1 MAVTPVLACYR
12 TCDAAIGGMTAWQVT
27 TGPDGPRTNVVG
39 SCPLGDASWVTPL
52 YHLVVVLC
60 ECDGTLVVVHP
71 GREFQVV
78 GTVQLEG
85 QWPCH
90 GAVDPTGRLMA
101 VADYASGQV
110 EFVDLSDPTRP
121 TVRNVLDLGQGCV
134 FPGPVADRQEGPHA
148 HQVTWLDRAHL
159 AVTDLGADRINV
171 VRWSEAGPE
180 IIGSLKTPA
189 GCGPRHLTLTEDGR
203 KQILTVGGALS
214 GTVSTWSRPTG
225 HDMWARE
232 WRFVQETAS
241 SRWSRTGSQ
250 ERRSACAP
258 ASPSAIVTTPDGRHF
273 VANRSVGSIGIL
285 GGRFGRLNLIDE
297 FDTTGA
303 NPRDITVTTQNGT
316 RVWVALPEEGQIA
329 IHLRDEDTGGWQ
341 VETTID
347 QPGAMRVIVGPT
359 TG

>member
-12 TCDAAIGGMTAWQVT
+12 TCDAAIGGITAWQVT

-60 ECDGTLVVVHP
+60 ERDGTLVVVHP

-78 GTVQLEG
+78 GTVQLKG

-134 FPGPVADRQEGPHA
+134 FPRPVADRQEGPHA

-241 SRWSRTGSQ
+241 SRWSHTGSQ

-285 GGRFGRLNLIDE
+285 GGRFGRINLIDE

-329 IHLRDEDTGGWQ
+329 IHLRDEGTGGWQ

>member
-1 MAVTPVLACYR
+1 M
-12 TCDAAIGGMTAWQVT
+12 
-27 TGPDGPRTNVVG
+27 
-39 SCPLGDASWVTPL
+39 
-52 YHLVVVLC
+52 
-60 ECDGTLVVVHP
+60 
-71 GREFQVV
+71 
-78 GTVQLEG
+78 
-85 QWPCH
+85 
-90 GAVDPTGRLMA
+90 
-101 VADYASGQV
+101 
-110 EFVDLSDPTRP
+110 
-121 TVRNVLDLGQGCV
+121 
-134 FPGPVADRQEGPHA
+134 
-148 HQVTWLDRAHL
+148 TWLDRAHL

-189 GCGPRHLTLTEDGR
+189 GCGPRHLTLTEDGH
-203 KQILTVGGALS
+203 KQVLTVGGALS

-329 IHLRDEDTGGWQ
+329 IHLRDEDTGAGRSRQLSTSPAPCGSSWARLPDDHGPSS
-341 VETTID
+341 TRDTISYGHLSTPGD
-347 QPGAMRVIVGPT
+347 QPCASTPPMTTPAGRICSKVGLCV
-359 TG
+359 G